1 MQDKAD
7 LVVNG
12 MTTYD
17 PESFTY
23 TRMEAVSNYDFGV
36 QSLVGSLSVLCSNG
50 SSSICESSPST
61 ARMRM
66 PSRLKSGLQSRSTC
80 WLPSSG
86 SVLGWISRFTKLYRF

>member
-1 MQDKAD
+1 MKDEAD

-36 QSLVGSLSVLCSNG
+36 QSLVGSLSVLCS
-50 SSSICESSPST
+50 
-61 ARMRM
+61 
-66 PSRLKSGLQSRSTC
+66 
-80 WLPSSG
+80 
-86 SVLGWISRFTKLYRF
+86 KLLNKI